1 MSNKPFRLPEKPF
14 LTYGAEKMTT
24 QTKELSEFSKKLK
37 EREEFTKFF
46 SENAYLR
53 TVESILI
60 LEVDGPDGGNV
71 YLDIELW
78 RNRRTG
84 KEFYRNEYR
93 NETRYWVAEDPAHS
107 ELYRPER
114 TDKQAKNDAL
124 SVLNKYIEQANNAV
138 WQLYGIFGA
147 VKNQLTVQEQ
157 EKYEACLQALTQA
170 MTKITGD
177 NEQQETAPKNEE
189 QDNDLPF

>member
-93 NETRYWVAEDPAHS
+93 DETRYWVAEDPAHS

-147 VKNQLTVQEQ
+147 VKNQLTPQDA
-157 EKYEACLQALTQA
+157 EKLDLEIKKLTQA
-170 MTKITGD
+170 MTAINGD
-177 NEQQETAPKNEE
+177 KEETALTKDE

>member
-1 MSNKPFRLPEKPF
+1 
-14 LTYGAEKMTT
+14 MTT

-53 TVESILI
+53 TVESVFIS
-60 LEVDGPDGGNV
+60 EVEGGGNI

-93 NETRYWVAEDPAHS
+93 DETKYWVAEDPAHA

-147 VKNQLTVQEQ
+147 VKNQLTPQDA
-157 EKYEACLQALTQA
+157 EKLDLEIKKLTQA
-170 MTKITGD
+170 MTAINGD
-177 NEQQETAPKNEE
+177 KEETALTKDE
-189 QDNDLPF
+189 QDNNLPF

>member
-60 LEVDGPDGGNV
+60 LEVDGPNGGNV

-93 NETRYWVAEDPAHS
+93 DETRYWIAEDPAHS

-147 VKNQLTVQEQ
+147 VKNQLTPQDA
-157 EKYEACLQALTQA
+157 EKLDLEIKKLTQA
-170 MTKITGD
+170 MTAINGD
-177 NEQQETAPKNEE
+177 KEETALTKDE

>member
-1 MSNKPFRLPEKPF
+1 
-14 LTYGAEKMTT
+14 MTT

-60 LEVDGPDGGNV
+60 LEVDGPDGGRV

-107 ELYRPER
+107 ELYCPER

-147 VKNQLTVQEQ
+147 VKNQLTPQDA
-157 EKYEACLQALTQA
+157 EKLDLEIKKLTQA
-170 MTKITGD
+170 MTAINGD
-177 NEQQETAPKNEE
+177 KEETALTKDE

>member
-60 LEVDGPDGGNV
+60 LEVDGPDGGRV

-147 VKNQLTVQEQ
+147 VKNQLTPQDA
-157 EKYEACLQALTQA
+157 EKLDLEIKKLTQA
-170 MTKITGD
+170 MTAINGD
-177 NEQQETAPKNEE
+177 KEETALTKDE